1 MSESRFVNK
10 EGQTVPSVSFPV
22 REGEVWVSK
31 HSDDIFKGRTVVV
44 FSLPGAF
51 TPTCSST
58 HLPRYNALA
67 KVFKKYGVDEIV
79 CVSVNDT
86 FVMNAWGADQEAENI
101 TLLPEWGARPPVSTR
116 EGGAEGRT
124 AGRSGSA
131 GIALLYVAGSPTARD
146 DRRFFSCTM
155 S

>member
-31 HSDDIFKGRTVVV
+31 HSDDIFKDRTVVV

-79 CVSVNDT
+79 
-86 FVMNAWGADQEAENI
+86 
-101 TLLPEWGARPPVSTR
+101 
-116 EGGAEGRT
+116 
-124 AGRSGSA
+124 
-131 GIALLYVAGSPTARD
+131 
-146 DRRFFSCTM
+146 
-155 S
+155 